1 MVNEASESTAVI
13 QVNIAYKHDTVPFK
27 DYVMP
32 PSSKPTLKYLKY
44 NWCFL
49 RKFHSSLNTIRFD
62 SFLGFFFNL
71 THYHVHPVRISVSI
85 FSTMSIIFYESIP
98 QQIKTESNLSM
109 SGFIYLNY
117 IFSMTYKQKQ

>member
-44 NWCFL
+44 NWCFF
-49 RKFHSSLNTIRFD
+49 KKIP
-62 SFLGFFFNL
+62 FFFKHNKIRQFFG
-71 THYHVHPVRISVSI
+71 VFFFQP
-85 FSTMSIIFYESIP
+85 
-98 QQIKTESNLSM
+98 NALSCTP
-109 SGFIYLNY
+109 SAY
-117 IFSMTYKQKQ
+117 